1 MPSRLLTRLRSA
13 FAARPGGHSP
23 RRPRS
28 VLPLRP
34 GPGSRGRTGTRPEP
48 ASLGRPEPAS
58 ATRPGSRSRARLEAA
73 LTAAL
78 SIAALV
84 ALPGTARAEPAASGG
99 EFEQQVLFKASQ
111 DPGYA
116 CFRIPSVVR
125 TTEGTLLAF
134 AEGRVL
140 NCGDAADIDIVVKR
154 SSDGGRTW
162 SPLQVVND
170 GGGNTHGNPT
180 PIVDRETGRIVLAE
194 TYNTG
199 RTDSASCST
208 PCDRTP
214 HLQYSDDDGLSWS
227 QPRDLSDEIL
237 PANWNS
243 WYATGP
249 VHGIQLTRGRH
260 AGRLVFAVN
269 TETWNGGRITA
280 NNAALI
286 TSDDG
291 GDHWDIGATDSWPI
305 ADDGTF
311 RQKPSEMTLSERTDG
326 SVLVSG
332 REQDGTDLGH
342 RTQAV
347 SRDGGDSFLS
357 SFRDVPDLYAPQ
369 VQGSTLRV
377 GDRILLSCPG
387 DPDRRRTMMIRSS
400 YDGGRTWD
408 SVDRGTVVTTDWSGY
423 SDLVRV
429 DGDTVGLLYEG
440 GAVDARDEIRFARFA
455 EDWLQPRRG
464 PDPTTADLAPFT
476 RRAAV
481 LGGAGRTAGVLG
493 NALEFDGTDDAVRL
507 PYQDRLT
514 LGTKDFTAS
523 LWFRYTAT
531 TGEQPLLWMGG
542 IGTTQPQVWLRAEPA
557 SNRITGLVTTRDG
570 ASPPATRFVR
580 ATGAFNDGQ
589 WHHLALRR
597 GGGQL
602 TLFIDGTT
610 VSTADVPGS
619 ASRNSPF
626 GVHIGQRMDSRAY
639 FTGAIDDV
647 RVYDRGLT
655 DDELSEPPSRQ
666 VTRDTVL
673 WLPMDH
679 VSGEH

>member
-1 MPSRLLTRLRSA
+1 MPSSLRARLRSTPPARRSAPPARSGLPRRARLRSA
-13 FAARPGGHSP
+13 
-23 RRPRS
+23 
-28 VLPLRP
+28 
-34 GPGSRGRTGTRPEP
+34 
-48 ASLGRPEPAS
+48 
-58 ATRPGSRSRARLEAA
+58 
-73 LTAAL
+73 LTAAFTV
-78 SIAALV
+78 SALLTL
-84 ALPGTARAEPAASGG
+84 ASPAGAGTTSPTGAQQRFSTG

-116 CFRIPSVVR
+116 CFRIPAVVK
-125 TTEGTLLAF
+125 TAEGTLLAF

-154 SSDGGRTW
+154 STDGGRTW
-162 SPLQVVND
+162 GPLQVVNE
-170 GGGNTHGNPT
+170 GGGDTHGNPA
-180 PIVDRETGRIVLAE
+180 PVVDRETGRILLAE

-199 RTDSASCST
+199 RTDSASCSI

-214 HLQYSDDDGLSWS
+214 HMQYSDDDGLTWS

-237 PANWNS
+237 PADWNS

-249 VHGIQLTRGRH
+249 VHGIQLTRGKH
-260 AGRLVFAVN
+260 AGRLVFGVN
-269 TETWNGGRITA
+269 TETWNGSRVTA

-311 RQKPSEMTLSERTDG
+311 RQKPSEMTLAERTGG
-326 SVLVSG
+326 SILVSG

-347 SRDGGDSFLS
+347 SRDGGDSFDS
-357 SFRDVPDLYAPQ
+357 PFRDIPDLYTPQ
-369 VQGSTLRV
+369 VQGSVLRL
-377 GDRILLSCPG
+377 GDRLLLACPG

-423 SDLVRV
+423 SDMARV

-440 GAVDARDEIRFARFA
+440 GAVDARDEIRFARFT
-455 EDWLQPRRG
+455 EDWLAPRRG
-464 PDPTTADLAPFT
+464 ADPTTADLAPGT

-481 LGGAGRTAGVLG
+481 LGGARETDGVSG
-493 NALEFDGTDDAVRL
+493 GALAFDGTDDAVRL
-507 PYQDRLT
+507 PYQDQLP

-542 IGTTQPQVWLRAEPA
+542 IGTTQPQVWVRGEPA
-557 SNRITGLVTTRDG
+557 SNRITGLITTRNG
-570 ASPPATRFVR
+570 AAAPRTASVR
-580 ATGAFNDGQ
+580 TTGAYNDGE

-602 TLFIDGTT
+602 TLFVDGTT

-619 ASRNSPF
+619 VSRNSPF

-647 RVYDRGLT
+647 RVYDRALS
-655 DDELSEPPSRQ
+655 DEELSATPSRA

-679 VSGEH
+679 VSGGH